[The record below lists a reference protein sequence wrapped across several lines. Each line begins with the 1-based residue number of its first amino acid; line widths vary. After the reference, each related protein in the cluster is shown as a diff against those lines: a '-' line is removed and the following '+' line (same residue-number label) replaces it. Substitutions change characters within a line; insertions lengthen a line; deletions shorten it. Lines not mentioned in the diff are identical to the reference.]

1 MPALLIRMS
10 MAPNRSSVAAT
21 AAWRISGTVRSPG
34 VTIAPGPPAARSFSG
49 ERAISESRAPRFRKA
64 AAQAAPIPSE
74 APVMRTTF
82 PSMRI
87 APARLHSRLSI
98 AGTGLRR
105 NNGSMSTR
113 LLTRLPLHIFEDRYK
128 EMVGNALREN
138 SEFGIVL
145 AREDGIVNAGC
156 TVIVEKV
163 LNNYPDGKMDILTCG
178 RRRFDVVMLDEEKDY
193 LRGEVQFFDDDDADE
208 PTPLE
213 AQHAA
218 LTQYK
223 SLLESGV
230 LRPPT
235 PEPNLDDPQLSF
247 QRAQGLPD
255 LDFLNALLRTRSE
268 AQRTRGLSGFLSQ
281 YVPRQRHITRVR
293 QVAPR
298 NGFGGKPSGV

>member
-49 ERAISESRAPRFRKA
+49 DRAMRESRAPRFRKA

-113 LLTRLPLHIFEDRYK
+113 LLPLFPLHVVVFPRTRLPLHIFEDRYK

-145 AREDGIVNAGC
+145 ARDDGIVNAGC

-235 PEPNLDDPQLSF
+235 PEQ
-247 QRAQGLPD
+247 
-255 LDFLNALLRTRSE
+255 
-268 AQRTRGLSGFLSQ
+268 
-281 YVPRQRHITRVR
+281 
-293 QVAPR
+293 
-298 NGFGGKPSGV
+298 

>member
-1 MPALLIRMS
+1 
-10 MAPNRSSVAAT
+10 
-21 AAWRISGTVRSPG
+21 
-34 VTIAPGPPAARSFSG
+34 
-49 ERAISESRAPRFRKA
+49 
-64 AAQAAPIPSE
+64 
-74 APVMRTTF
+74 
-82 PSMRI
+82 
-87 APARLHSRLSI
+87 
-98 AGTGLRR
+98 
-105 NNGSMSTR
+105 MSTR
-113 LLTRLPLHIFEDRYK
+113 LLPLFPLHVVVFPRTRLPLHIFEDRYK
-128 EMVGNALREN
+128 EMVGTALREN

-145 AREDGIVNAGC
+145 ARDDGIVNAGC

-247 QRAQGLPD
+247 QLAQGLPD

-268 AQRTRGLSGFLSQ
+268 AQRLRELSEFLSQ